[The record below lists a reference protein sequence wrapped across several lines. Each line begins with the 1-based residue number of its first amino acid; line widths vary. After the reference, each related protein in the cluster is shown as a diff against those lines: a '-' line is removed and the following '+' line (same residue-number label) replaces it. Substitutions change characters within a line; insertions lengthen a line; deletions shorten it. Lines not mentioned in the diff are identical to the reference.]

1 MLDINK
7 IFEAWNE
14 FTRSGEYSEKL
25 RILDFDDTIAETNE
39 QVKLYTH
46 GGRSHRMLSSEEFAV
61 YELQQGEFYDETSFY
76 QFDDVNI
83 DEAEPIEQ
91 IVSILRNF
99 VGAPGSRKILI
110 LTARNQNAEPGIRN
124 FLRSINIDDTNIDVV
139 GVGDK
144 RPIEKVKVIHDYLT
158 NVLEGVRFVS
168 FFDDSGPN
176 VTAVKRYLNK
186 VGVDH
191 DVRQV
196 VHGKLRSTPEV
207 QNNESHKK
215 AIKKNNSRGDV

>member
-1 MLDINK
+1 MINVKK

-14 FTRSGEYSEKL
+14 FTNTGEYSEKL

-39 QVKLYTH
+39 KVKLYMQD
-46 GGRSHRMLSSEEFAV
+46 GLSYRMLSSDEFAV
-61 YELQQGEFYDETSFY
+61 YELKPGEFYDETSFY
-76 QFDDVNI
+76 QFDDVNVNQ
-83 DEAEPIEQ
+83 AHPVEQ
-91 IVSILRNF
+91 IVRILRNF
-99 VGAPGSRKILI
+99 VQAPGSRKILI
-110 LTARNQNAEPGIRN
+110 LTARNQKAETGIRN
-124 FLRSINIDDTNIDVV
+124 FLKSINIEDANIDVV

-144 RPIEKVKVIHDYLT
+144 RPIAKVKVIHDYLT
-158 NVLEGVRFVS
+158 NVLDGVKFVS

-196 VHGKLRSTPEV
+196 VDGQLRSPQGV
-207 QNNESHKK
+207 NK
-215 AIKKNNSRGDV
+215 

>member
-1 MLDINK
+1 MMDVKK

-14 FTRSGEYSEKL
+14 YTSTGEYSEKL
-25 RILDFDDTIAETNE
+25 RILDFDDTIAETGE
-39 QVKLYTH
+39 QVKLYTDE
-46 GGRSHRMLSSEEFAV
+46 GSSHRMLSSDEFAV
-61 YELQQGEFYDETSFY
+61 YELKPGEYYDETSFY
-76 QFDDVNI
+76 QFDDV
-83 DEAEPIEQ
+83 DVDTAQPVDQ

-99 VGAPGSRKILI
+99 VYAPGSRKILI
-110 LTARNQNAEPGIRN
+110 LTARNQKAETGIRN

-144 RPIEKVKVIHDYLT
+144 RPVAKVRVIHDYLT
-158 NVLEGVRFVS
+158 NVLDGVRFVS

-176 VTAVKRYLNK
+176 VTAVKKYLRR

-196 VHGKLRSTPEV
+196 VDGRLVADPR
-207 QNNESHKK
+207 
-215 AIKKNNSRGDV
+215 R